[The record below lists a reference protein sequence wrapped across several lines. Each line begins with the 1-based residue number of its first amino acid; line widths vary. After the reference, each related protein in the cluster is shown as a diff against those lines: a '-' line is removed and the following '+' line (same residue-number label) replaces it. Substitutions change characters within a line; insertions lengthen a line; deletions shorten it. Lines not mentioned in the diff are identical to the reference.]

1 MGDQHCAVHRNHA
14 TGSHFRPLGLPWGQ
28 VLCVEFGAH
37 PGAGVCTN
45 SKTGACCSGELCSV
59 GKEQATFKQPLFLL
73 LGKARIHAFS
83 LGLVDTVKHSCFFPK
98 SVVCQHEENPAC
110 KAVGCIS
117 TCKLRW
123 DSGQNSQL
131 PPQGIVLPQALPRK
145 PHPGAHGTSPFSRG
159 HQTWI
164 PTEGQVSR
172 Q

>member
-1 MGDQHCAVHRNHA
+1 MEDQHCTVCRNHA
-14 TGSHFRPLGLPWGQ
+14 TGSHLRPLGLPWGQ

-37 PGAGVCTN
+37 PGAAVCTN

-73 LGKARIHAFS
+73 LGKARIHGFS
-83 LGLVDTVKHSCFFPK
+83 LGL
-98 SVVCQHEENPAC
+98 AC

-131 PPQGIVLPQALPRK
+131 PPQGIAQRRAPTDSPKETPSWSPWDITDVLEP
-145 PHPGAHGTSPFSRG
+145 RG